1 MLGALK
7 AQVVTFGEAM
17 LRLSPPGRLRLE
29 QARTLEVWPAGAE
42 LNVAVGLARLGED
55 VAWVSRLPASP
66 LGEIVLAHARSFG
79 IDVSGVL
86 RAEEGRLGLYF
97 VEVSEPPLASRA
109 LYDRSASAFAL
120 LDPGELDWEA
130 LLAGAR
136 AFHVTG
142 ITPALSD
149 GCARA
154 AADALRAARAA
165 GCATSY
171 DLNLRTRLA
180 PPGDWR
186 ARLEEVA
193 PSLDTLVCS
202 CEDAAAVLGVEGPPA
217 DVAGRLRDL
226 LGIERVVASRRVAD
240 GAALR
245 RESAAVDGEG
255 TVEATS
261 PPFRASEPVGAGDAF
276 CAGLLSGL
284 LAGDLARGLELGGA
298 MAAVKQAVPGDAPVV
313 GLEELEL
320 ALAEDPRMRR

>member
-1 MLGALK
+1 MLGALT
-7 AQVVTFGEAM
+7 ARVVTFGEAM

-55 VAWVSRLPASP
+55 VGWVSRLPRNP
-66 LGEIVLAHARSFG
+66 LAEIVLAHARSFG

-86 RAEEGRLGLYF
+86 AADEGRLGLYF

-120 LDPGELDWEA
+120 LDPAELDWAA

-142 ITPALSD
+142 ITAALSD
-149 GCARA
+149 SCARA
-154 AADALRAARAA
+154 AADALQAARAA
-165 GCATSY
+165 GCLTSY

-180 PPGDWR
+180 PPAEWR
-186 ARLEEVA
+186 ARLEEAA
-193 PSLDTLVCS
+193 PSLDLLVCS
-202 CEDAAAVLGVEGPPA
+202 AEDATAVLGVEGEPA
-217 DVAGRLRDL
+217 ETAARVREL
-226 LGIERVVASRRVAD
+226 LGIERVVVSRRIED

-245 RESAAVDGEG
+245 RESAAVDGAG
-255 TVEATS
+255 TAMSTS
-261 PPFRASEPVGAGDAF
+261 PPFRATEPVGAGDAF

-320 ALAEDPRMRR
+320 ALAENPRMRR

>member
-1 MLGALK
+1 MAR
-7 AQVVTFGEAM
+7 VVTFGEAM
-17 LRLSPPGRLRLE
+17 LRLSPPGRQRLE
-29 QARTLEVWPAGAE
+29 QARTLELWPAGAE

-79 IDVSGVL
+79 VDVSGVL
-86 RAEEGRLGLYF
+86 STEEGRLGLYF
-97 VEVSEPPLASRA
+97 VEISEPPLASRA
-109 LYDRSASAFAL
+109 LYDRTASAFAL
-120 LDPGELDWEA
+120 LDPGELDWTG

-154 AADALRAARAA
+154 TADALGAARAA
-165 GCATSY
+165 GCHTSY

-180 PPGDWR
+180 PPEQWR
-186 ARLEEVA
+186 RRLEEAA

-202 CEDAAAVLGVEGPPA
+202 AEDAGAVLGLGGEPA
-217 DVAGRLRDL
+217 EVAARVREL
-226 LGIERVVASRRVAD
+226 LGIERVIVSRRVAD
-240 GAALR
+240 GASLR
-245 RESAAVDGEG
+245 RETTAVDGHG
-255 TVEATS
+255 TAAATS
-261 PPFRASEPVGAGDAF
+261 PPFRGSEPVGAGDAF

-284 LAGDLARGLELGGA
+284 LAGDLVRGLELGGA
-298 MAAVKQAVPGDAPVV
+298 MAAVKQSVPGDAPVV

>member
-1 MLGALK
+1 MPD
-7 AQVVTFGEAM
+7 VVTFGEAM

-86 RAEEGRLGLYF
+86 RAEGRLGLYF

-120 LDPGELDWEA
+120 LDPGTLDWEL

-154 AADALRAARAA
+154 AAGALRAARAA

-202 CEDAAAVLGVEGPPA
+202 CEI
-217 DVAGRLRDL
+217 GRAH
-226 LGIERVVASRRVAD
+226 V
-240 GAALR
+240 
-245 RESAAVDGEG
+245 
-255 TVEATS
+255 
-261 PPFRASEPVGAGDAF
+261 
-276 CAGLLSGL
+276 
-284 LAGDLARGLELGGA
+284 
-298 MAAVKQAVPGDAPVV
+298 
-313 GLEELEL
+313 
-320 ALAEDPRMRR
+320 

>member
-1 MLGALK
+1 MPD
-7 AQVVTFGEAM
+7 VVTFGEAM

-42 LNVAVGLARLGED
+42 LNVAVGLSRLGED
-55 VAWVSRLPASP
+55 VAWISRLPASP

-120 LDPGELDWEA
+120 LDPGELDWEV

-165 GCATSY
+165 RCATSY

-202 CEDAAAVLGVEGPPA
+202 CEDAAVVLGVEGPPA

-240 GAALR
+240 GVALR
-245 RESAAVDGEG
+245 RESAAADGDG
-255 TVEATS
+255 TVGATS

>member
-1 MLGALK
+1 MTR
-7 AQVVTFGEAM
+7 VVTFGEAM
-17 LRLSPPGRLRLE
+17 LRLSPPGHLRLE

-55 VAWVSRLPASP
+55 VGWVSRLPRNP

-86 RAEEGRLGLYF
+86 AADHGRLGLYF
-97 VEVSEPPLASRA
+97 VEISEPPLASRA
-109 LYDRSASAFAL
+109 LYDRSASAFSL
-120 LDPGELDWEA
+120 LDPDELDWPA
-130 LLAGAR
+130 LLTGAR

-154 AADALRAARAA
+154 AGDGLAAARAA
-165 GCATSY
+165 GCSTSY

-180 PPGDWR
+180 PPEQWR

-202 CEDAAAVLGVEGPPA
+202 AEDAAAVLGVEGKPA
-217 DVAGRLRDL
+217 EVAARVREL
-226 LGIERVVASRRVAD
+226 LAIERVVVSRRVAD
-240 GAALR
+240 AASLR
-245 RESAAVDGEG
+245 RESVAVDGAG
-255 TVEATS
+255 TTTATS

-284 LAGDLARGLELGGA
+284 LSGDLARGLELGGA
-298 MAAVKQAVPGDAPVV
+298 MAAVKQSVPGDAPVV

-320 ALAEDPRMRR
+320 ALAENPRMRR

>member
-1 MLGALK
+1 M
-7 AQVVTFGEAM
+7 
-17 LRLSPPGRLRLE
+17 
-29 QARTLEVWPAGAE
+29 
-42 LNVAVGLARLGED
+42 
-55 VAWVSRLPASP
+55 
-66 LGEIVLAHARSFG
+66 
-79 IDVSGVL
+79 
-86 RAEEGRLGLYF
+86 
-97 VEVSEPPLASRA
+97 
-109 LYDRSASAFAL
+109 
-120 LDPGELDWEA
+120 
-130 LLAGAR
+130 
-136 AFHVTG
+136 
-142 ITPALSD
+142 
-149 GCARA
+149 
-154 AADALRAARAA
+154 
-165 GCATSY
+165 
-171 DLNLRTRLA
+171 
-180 PPGDWR
+180 
-186 ARLEEVA
+186 A

-245 RESAAVDGEG
+245 RESAAVDGDG
-255 TVEATS
+255 SVEATS

>member
-1 MLGALK
+1 MK
-7 AQVVTFGEAM
+7 RVVTFGEAM

-42 LNVAVGLARLGED
+42 LNVAVGLAKLGEE
-55 VAWVSRLPASP
+55 VAWVSRLPRNP

-86 RAEEGRLGLYF
+86 AADDGRLGLYF

-120 LDPGELDWEA
+120 LDPAELDWAA

-136 AFHVTG
+136 ALHVTG
-142 ITPALSD
+142 ITAALSD

-154 AADALRAARAA
+154 AVEAFRAARAA

-180 PPGDWR
+180 PPEDWR
-186 ARLEEVA
+186 ARLEEAA
-193 PSLDTLVCS
+193 PSLDMLVCS
-202 CEDAAAVLGVEGPPA
+202 AEDAAAVLGVEGSPA
-217 DVAGRLRDL
+217 EVADRLHDR
-226 LGIERVVASRRVAD
+226 LGIERVVVSRRVAD
-240 GAALR
+240 GVSLR
-245 RESAAVDGEG
+245 RETAAVHGGG

-261 PPFRASEPVGAGDAF
+261 PPFRATEPVGAGDAF

-284 LAGDLARGLELGGA
+284 LAGDLERGVELGGA
-298 MAAVKQAVPGDAPVV
+298 MAAVKQSVPGDAPVV

-320 ALAEDPRMRR
+320 ALTENPRMRR

>member
-1 MLGALK
+1 MSR
-7 AQVVTFGEAM
+7 VVTFGEAM
-17 LRLSPPGRLRLE
+17 LRLSPPGHLRLE

-55 VAWVSRLPASP
+55 VAWVSRLPRNP

-86 RAEEGRLGLYF
+86 AADEGRLGLYF

-120 LDPGELDWEA
+120 LDPGDLDWPA
-130 LLAGAR
+130 LLAGAQ

-142 ITPALSD
+142 ITPALSNA
-149 GCARA
+149 CARA
-154 AADALRAARAA
+154 TADGLRAARGA

-180 PPGDWR
+180 PPEAWR

-202 CEDAAAVLGVEGPPA
+202 AEDAAAVLGVEGSPA
-217 DVAGRLRDL
+217 EVAERLRDQL
-226 LGIERVVASRRVAD
+226 AIERVVVSRRVAD
-240 GAALR
+240 GQVLR
-245 RESAAVDGEG
+245 RESAAVDGTGTG

-261 PPFRASEPVGAGDAF
+261 PPFRATEPVGAGDAF
-276 CAGLLSGL
+276 CAGLLHGL
-284 LAGDLARGLELGGA
+284 LTGDLERGLELGGA

>member
-1 MLGALK
+1 
-7 AQVVTFGEAM
+7 VVTFGEAM

-42 LNVAVGLARLGED
+42 LNVAVGLARLGSE
-55 VAWVSRLPASP
+55 VAWVSRLPSNP

-109 LYDRSASAFAL
+109 LYDRTASAFSL
-120 LDPGELDWEA
+120 LDPGELDWPS

-149 GCARA
+149 RCARA
-154 AADALRAARAA
+154 AAEALAAARAA

-180 PPGDWR
+180 PPEQWR

-193 PSLDTLVCS
+193 GSVDTLVCS
-202 CEDAAAVLGVEGPPA
+202 VEDAAAVLGVEGAPA
-217 DVAGRLRDL
+217 EVAAGLRDL
-226 LGIERVVASRRVAD
+226 LGIERAVVSRRVAEGELMRRETAVVDGD
-240 GAALR
+240 GAA
-245 RESAAVDGEG
+245 EAA
-255 TVEATS
+255 S
-261 PPFRASEPVGAGDAF
+261 PPFRASEPIGAGDAF
-276 CAGLLSGL
+276 CAGFLHGL
-284 LAGDLARGLELGGA
+284 LTGGVARGLELGGA
-298 MAAVKQAVPGDAPVV
+298 LAAVKQSVPGDAPVV
-313 GLEELEL
+313 GPEELEL